1 MLPVSCTLISTGQS
15 DGFFIISKIDALRI
29 QWFATKMNHLQD
41 GSGNVQWFFWG
52 VAGSKTSLIWGGKSS
67 PDLHL
72 LDVQNLCSANV
83 PFGWTRPKS
92 KENGQERKAFRPS
105 RQSFINPSLWKKTS
119 GVPSVC
125 FIECDFSRWRF
136 RNLKKAIVCLTN
148 LNKKTPWPTV
158 V

>member
-105 RQSFINPSLWKKTS
+105 RQSFINPSLWKK
-119 GVPSVC
+119 
-125 FIECDFSRWRF
+125 DFGCPQRLLHRMRF
-136 RNLKKAIVCLTN
+136 FKMTFSKSQKSYCVS
-148 LNKKTPWPTV
+148 NKSQ
-158 V
+158 